1 MQEKKN
7 KRINILFIVL
17 NILITISLVLA
28 LVLKNNFSYSLYW
41 FIIPLLMVV
50 SLLTI
55 NKWSVVGTSLDID
68 KGIQRN
74 FDDSTVI
81 ITVFYGLIYLIT
93 EFIDILKEDV
103 RHNPY
108 FIIGFFIITI
118 VYELFIYLS
127 IYNARK
133 DTAKKLE
140 EKYNKK

>member
-68 KGIQRN
+68 KGIQRS

-81 ITVFYGLIYLIT
+81 ITVFM
-93 EFIDILKEDV
+93 D
-103 RHNPY
+103 
-108 FIIGFFIITI
+108 
-118 VYELFIYLS
+118 
-127 IYNARK
+127 
-133 DTAKKLE
+133 
-140 EKYNKK
+140 

>member
-68 KGIQRN
+68 KEIQRS

>member
-68 KGIQRN
+68 KGIQRS

-118 VYELFIYLS
+118 VYEFFIYLS

>member
-68 KGIQRN
+68 KEIQRS

-93 EFIDILKEDV
+93 EFIDILKENV

>member
-1 MQEKKN
+1 
-7 KRINILFIVL
+7 
-17 NILITISLVLA
+17 
-28 LVLKNNFSYSLYW
+28 
-41 FIIPLLMVV
+41 MVV

-68 KGIQRN
+68 KGIQRS
-74 FDDSTVI
+74 FDDITVI

-140 EKYNKK
+140 DKYNKK